1 MTKKLKPLFYILLLI
16 TFSLGNVGQV
26 SGQEKINITVGFSIP
41 ELINL
46 GVFYQL
52 DQFQLGLS
60 VGSLP
65 TGSSENLISLS
76 GDVRFHFAGS
86 SELSNRRPW
95 YGRIGL
101 NYLREETDY
110 VIDNYL
116 YLNTRIGRDFNI
128 SKKIG
133 IAVDMGAIFL
143 LNNKEK
149 VKKPSSGW
157 NLDLDFPVL
166 PSVGIG
172 LFYRI

>member
-1 MTKKLKPLFYILLLI
+1 MVLKLKTLFCILLI
-16 TFSLGNVGQV
+16 VTISLGNACELSAQDKVN
-26 SGQEKINITVGFSIP
+26 INAGFSIP

-46 GVFYQL
+46 GVGYQI
-52 DQFQLGLS
+52 DQFQIGLS

-65 TGSSENLISLS
+65 TSSSESLITFS
-76 GDVRFHFAGS
+76 GDIHFHFAGS
-86 SELSNRRPW
+86 SEFSNRRPW
-95 YGRIGL
+95 YGRLGL
-101 NYLREETDY
+101 NYIREETY
-110 VIDNYL
+110 SVIDNYL
-116 YLNTRIGRDFNI
+116 YLGTRVGRDLNI

-133 IAVDMGAIFL
+133 ISIDMGAIFL

-149 VKKPSSGW
+149 VKKSSDDW